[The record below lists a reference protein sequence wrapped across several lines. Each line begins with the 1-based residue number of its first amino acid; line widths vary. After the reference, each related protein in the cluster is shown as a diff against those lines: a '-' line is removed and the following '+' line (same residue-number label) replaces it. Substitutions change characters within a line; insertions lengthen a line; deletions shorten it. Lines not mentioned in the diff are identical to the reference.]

1 MENLI
6 KERYYIAKFL
16 HTSYTDLDDITPIE
30 RGMLLKFLK
39 EDIESENQKIEKF
52 SKSRN
57 E

>member
-16 HTSYTDLDDITPIE
+16 HTSYIDLDDITPIE
-30 RGMLLKFLK
+30 RGMLLKLLK